1 MENTVLTKEEL
12 KQLAELQQ
20 NQNDFVIQL
29 GQIEYQIYLLNQ
41 QKESIKKNIESFEG
55 NQIQLA
61 QQLEKK
67 YGKGTVNL
75 ESGEFVKT

>member
-29 GQIEYQIYLLNQ
+29 GQIEYQIYLLDQ
-41 QKESIKKNIESFEG
+41 QKASIKKNIESFEG

-75 ESGEFVKT
+75 ESGEFVKP